1 MKFSDLILHTKSR
14 TNLENY
20 LKKPMHALLLVGE
33 NGVGLRTI
41 AKSLAQEIAK
51 ANMIIIEPKLHNQ
64 QKTANI
70 NIDDIRDL
78 HEITRARR
86 DKNFVILI
94 DDVDKMTND
103 APQAFLKLLEE
114 PTANIFYILTSH
126 NAKRLPETIRSRT
139 QIIEI
144 LPPPKTAVQEIFK
157 VSPTKLMAEKRAQ
170 IEFLGERKPAEIVR
184 LLTDEQYFRDKAA
197 VMNTAKKF
205 IQGSVAEKLKIVVAT
220 TARETAIELAQNIAK
235 LLILTAPKSK
245 NPKMIA
251 ESLSI
256 LTKTIENLTQN
267 GHVKTQLLNLA
278 LNI

>member
-1 MKFSDLILHTKSR
+1 
-14 TNLENY
+14 
-20 LKKPMHALLLVGE
+20 MHALLLVGE
-33 NGVGLRTI
+33 SGAGLRTI

-114 PTANIFYILTSH
+114 PTANTFYIMTSH
-126 NAKRLPETIRSRT
+126 NVKRLPETIRSRT

-144 LPPPKTAVQEIFK
+144 LPPPKTAVQEIFAT
-157 VSPTKLMAEKRAQ
+157 SSTKLMAEKRAQ

-197 VMNTAKKF
+197 VMNTAKNF
-205 IQGSVAEKLKIVVAT
+205 IQGSVAEKLKIVVT
-220 TARETAIELAQNIAK
+220 TTTRETAIELTQNIAK

-245 NPKMIA
+245 NPKMVS
-251 ESLSI
+251 ESLEF